1 MGGQEGG
8 SAQLCHKG
16 GRLMLKVYNKTQLL
30 HIFIWQ
36 YWQKIIQMLKWTHKS
51 FIKLKRRN

>member
-1 MGGQEGG
+1 MGRQEEG
-8 SAQLCHKG
+8 SAKLCHKG